1 MKDISI
7 VGGGRLGTCLGRALA
22 ARGYTIGT
30 VACRTLRSARESVR
44 LIGQG
49 KATTNIASAAASGRI
64 VFLCLPDDELGAAA
78 RRLARRSVGWKN
90 RAVFHTSGLLPAAVL
105 APLAAR
111 GARTGSFHPVQS
123 FPAKSSDL
131 RLFRRIA
138 FGIEGRG
145 EARVLGARLARRLGG
160 VALHLS
166 AEDKPLYHAAC
177 SLTSN
182 GAAALL
188 GAALGLLSR
197 LGLEGEAAARI
208 LLPLAE
214 GTLRN
219 VKEIGAAAAL
229 TGPVGRG
236 DADSVRGHLAA
247 LEGDPG
253 VRELYRALAGLALR
267 TAEARGAGPRRLRAV
282 KRALED
288 G

>member
-1 MKDISI
+1 MKDIAI
-7 VGGGRLGTCLGRALA
+7 VGGGRLGTCLGRVLA
-22 ARGYTIGT
+22 ARGYTVGA

-49 KATTNIASAAASGRI
+49 RATTNGPTAAAEGRI
-64 VFLCLPDDELGAAA
+64 VFLCLPDDALDSAA
-78 RRLARRSVGWKN
+78 RSLARGLGGWKN
-90 RAVFHTSGLLPAAVL
+90 RAVFHTSGLRPAAVL

-123 FPAKSSDL
+123 FPAKDSDL
-131 RLFRRIA
+131 RIFRGIA
-138 FGIEGRG
+138 FGIEGDG
-145 EARVLGARLARRLGG
+145 EARSLGARLARQLGG
-160 VALHLS
+160 VALHLA

-182 GAAALL
+182 GGAALL
-188 GAALGLLSR
+188 GAALDLLSG
-197 LGLEGEAAARI
+197 LGLEGDAAARI

-247 LEGDPG
+247 LKGHPR
-253 VRELYRALAGLALR
+253 VLELYRMLAGFALR
-267 TAEARGAGPRRLRAV
+267 TAEARGVDARRLRAI
-282 KRALED
+282 KRALA
-288 G
+288 

>member
-1 MKDISI
+1 MKDIAI

-22 ARGYTIGT
+22 ARGYTVGA
-30 VACRTLRSARESVR
+30 VACRTLRSARESAR

-49 KATTNIASAAASGRI
+49 RATTNGPAAAAAGRI
-64 VFLCLPDDELGAAA
+64 VFLCLPDDALAAAA
-78 RRLARRSVGWKN
+78 RRLARGTGGWKN
-90 RAVFHTSGLLPAAVL
+90 RTVFHTSGFRPATVL

-123 FPAKSSDL
+123 FPAKDSHL
-131 RLFRRIA
+131 RLFRGIA
-138 FGIEGRG
+138 FGIEGGG
-145 EARVLGARLARRLGG
+145 EARALGARLARQLGG
-160 VALHLS
+160 VALHLA

-182 GAAALL
+182 GGATLL
-188 GAALGLLSR
+188 GAALDLLSG
-197 LGLEGEAAARI
+197 LGLEGDAAARI

-236 DADSVRGHLAA
+236 DANSVRGHLAA
-247 LEGDPG
+247 LRGDP
-253 VRELYRALAGLALR
+253 VVLELYKALSRLALR
-267 TAEARGAGPRRLRAV
+267 TAEARGVETRRLRAV
-282 KRALED
+282 KRALKD
-288 G
+288 